1 MAFRKCNVSLEADLV
16 DRIDAYAEG
25 HRISRSAV
33 IAIAC
38 NDFLAAVAQLP
49 ELRSQLVDFQNQLA
63 DLARAVDGQMELP
76 DLKRP

>member
-25 HRISRSAV
+25 HSLSRSAV

-76 DLKRP
+76 GLKRP